1 MLRIYGS
8 EFCPHCTAC
17 KKALDAEGTE
27 YEYIDINK
35 SLGALKEF
43 LKLRDTD
50 PVFKEVI
57 GSGRVGIPALVLDD
71 GSMTLDWEAGIRE
84 NKKLAAA
91 AAAVRTGD
99 SCRIDGTG
107 C

>member
-35 SLGALKEF
+35 SLRDLKIF
-43 LKLRDTD
+43 LHYRDND
-50 PVFKEVI
+50 PVFDAAKQG
-57 GSGRVGIPALVLDD
+57 GSIGIPAIVKED
-71 GSMTLDWEAGIRE
+71 GTITLDWAGVVKE
-84 NKKLAAA
+84 YGNEPVYKE
-91 AAAVRTGD
+91 TGPVC
-99 SCRIDGTG
+99 SIDGKN

>member
-57 GSGRVGIPALVLDD
+57 GSGRVGIPALVLPHRRHRLLKQAFRTK
-71 GSMTLDWEAGIRE
+71 TL
-84 NKKLAAA
+84 
-91 AAAVRTGD
+91 
-99 SCRIDGTG
+99 SGTQQYVACQLSVSG
-107 C
+107 A